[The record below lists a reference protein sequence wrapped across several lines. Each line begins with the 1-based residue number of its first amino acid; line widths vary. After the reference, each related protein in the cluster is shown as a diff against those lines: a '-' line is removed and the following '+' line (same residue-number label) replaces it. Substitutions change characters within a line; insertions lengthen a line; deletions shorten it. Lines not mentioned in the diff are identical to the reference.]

1 MSKTY
6 IAGVGMI
13 PFLKPGKSETYE
25 KMAEAAVR
33 AALADAGIGYEQVE
47 EAAVGYTMGDSCNGQ
62 EALYRLGLTGIPVVN
77 VENACASGSSA
88 VYQMRRAIESGEADI
103 ALAVGFEQM
112 PAGSPGNGFTDR
124 PMFSKIKE
132 ATRAIQGWEEETPIP
147 LQVFGGAYLDLQKAH
162 GYSDELFAMLSV
174 KSRAH
179 AQHNPYALFR
189 EPTTVEAVLASRPIW
204 GPLTLMQCSPST
216 CGAAAAVLVSE
227 RVRRRLGLQA
237 TSVLIA
243 GQALATDLPGSFDS
257 GRMRDV
263 VGAQASARAAEQAFA
278 RAGLGPE
285 DLDVV
290 ELHDCFTSNEIVSYE
305 ALGLTREG
313 ESEAFIRDG
322 QNTYGGRVVVNP
334 SGGLL
339 SKGHPIGATGIAQ
352 MCELTWQLRGEAG
365 ARQVEGARVAMQHN
379 VGLGGAAIVTLLRR

>member
-1 MSKTY
+1 MSKAY

-13 PFLKPGKSETYE
+13 PFVKPGKSETYE

-33 AALADAGIGYEQVE
+33 KALADAGIDYSQIE

-62 EALYRLGLTGIPVVN
+62 EALYRLGLTGIPIVN

-88 VYQMRRAIESGEADI
+88 VYLMRRAIESGDADI

-112 PAGSPGNGFTDR
+112 PAGSPVNSFADR

-132 ATRAIQGWEEETPIP
+132 ATRAIQGWEDDTPIP
-147 LQVFGGAYLDLQKAH
+147 LQVFGGSYNELKQKY
-162 GYSDELFAMLSV
+162 GYKDETFALLSV

-179 AQHNPYALFR
+179 AEHNPYALFR
-189 EPTTVEAVLASRPIW
+189 TPTTVEAVLASKPIW
-204 GPLTLMQCSPST
+204 GPLTLFQCSPST

-227 RVRRRLGLQA
+227 RMKRRLGLDRA
-237 TSVLIA
+237 VLIA
-243 GQALATDLPGSFDS
+243 GQALATDTEQSFTGGSMS
-257 GRMRDV
+257 NV
-263 VGAQASARAAEQAFA
+263 VGAQVSARAAA
-278 RAGLGPE
+278 RAYELAAVGPE
-285 DLDVV
+285 DVDVV
-290 ELHDCFTSNEIVSYE
+290 ELHDCFTPNEIVSYE
-305 ALGLTREG
+305 ALGLVEPG
-313 ESEAFIRDG
+313 EAEAFIVDR

-352 MCELTWQLRGEAG
+352 MCELVWQLRGEAG
-365 ARQVEGARVAMQHN
+365 PRQVAGARIGLQHN
-379 VGLGGAAIVTLLRR
+379 VGLGGASVVTILRK

>member
-1 MSKTY
+1 MSQAY

-33 AALADAGIGYEQVE
+33 AALADAGIDYSQIE

-62 EALYRLGLTGIPVVN
+62 EALYRLGLTGIPIVN

-88 VYQMRRAIESGEADI
+88 VYLMRRAVESGDADI
-103 ALAVGFEQM
+103 AIAVGFEQM
-112 PAGSPGNGFTDR
+112 PQGSPMNSFADR

-132 ATRAIQGWEEETPIP
+132 ATRAIQGWEEDTAIP
-147 LQVFGGAYLDLQKAH
+147 LQVFGGAYNELKRQY
-162 GYSDELFAMLSV
+162 GYQDETFAMLSV

-189 EPTTVEAVLASRPIW
+189 ETTTVEAVLNSKPIW
-204 GPLTLMQCSPST
+204 GPLTLFQCSPST
-216 CGAAAAVLVSE
+216 CGAAAAIIVSE
-227 RVRRRLGLQA
+227 RVKRRLGLDRA
-237 TSVLIA
+237 VRIA
-243 GQALATDLPGSFDS
+243 GQALATDVDESFS
-257 GRMRDV
+257 SMSMCDV
-263 VGAQASARAAEQAFA
+263 VGAKVSARAAAKAFDLA
-278 RAGLGPE
+278 SVGPE
-285 DLDVV
+285 DVDVV
-290 ELHDCFTSNEIVSYE
+290 ELHDCFTSNEIVCYE
-305 ALGLTREG
+305 ALGFTKPG
-313 ESEAFIRDG
+313 ESEKFIVEK

-352 MCELTWQLRGEAG
+352 MCELVWQLRGEAG
-365 ARQVEGARVAMQHN
+365 KRQVEGARVAMQHN
-379 VGLGGAAIVTLLRR
+379 VGLGGASVVTILRK

>member
-1 MSKTY
+1 MSKSY

-33 AALADAGIGYEQVE
+33 AALADAGVDYSQIE

-62 EALYRLGLTGIPVVN
+62 EALYRLGLTGIPIIN

-88 VYQMRRAIESGEADI
+88 VNMMRRAVESGGADI
-103 ALAVGFEQM
+103 AIAVGFEQM
-112 PAGSPGNGFTDR
+112 PMGSPKNGFDDR

-132 ATRAIQGWEEETPIP
+132 ATRAIQGWEEQTVIP
-147 LQVFGGAYLDLQKAH
+147 LQVFGGSYYDLQKRF
-162 GYSDELFAMLSV
+162 GIKNETFAALSV

-189 EPTTVEAVLASRPIW
+189 EPTTVEAVLNSKPIW
-204 GPLTLMQCSPST
+204 GPLTLFQCSPST
-216 CGAAAAVLVSE
+216 CGAAAAVIVSE
-227 RVRRRLGLQA
+227 RVKRRLALSRA
-237 TSVLIA
+237 VLIA
-243 GQALATDLPGSFDS
+243 GQALATDTDESFS
-257 GRMRDV
+257 TGFMSDV
-263 VGAQASARAAEQAFA
+263 VGAKVSARAASRAYEQA
-278 RAGLGPE
+278 GVGPK
-285 DLDVV
+285 DVDVV
-290 ELHDCFTSNEIVSYE
+290 ELHDCFTPNEIVSYD
-305 ALGLTREG
+305 ALGLVPYAEV
-313 ESEAFIRDG
+313 EKFILEK

-352 MCELTWQLRGEAG
+352 MCELVWQLRGEAG
-365 ARQVEGARVAMQHN
+365 KRQVEGARVGLQHN
-379 VGLGGAAIVTLLRR
+379 VGLGGASVVTILRR

>member
-1 MSKTY
+1 MSKAY

-25 KMAEAAVR
+25 KMAETAIR
-33 AALADAGIGYEQVE
+33 AALADAGIDYAQIE

-88 VYQMRRAIESGEADI
+88 VYLMRRAVESGDADI
-103 ALAVGFEQM
+103 AIAVGFEQM
-112 PAGSPGNGFTDR
+112 PMGSPKNSFADR
-124 PMFSKIKE
+124 PMFTKIKE
-132 ATRAIQGWEEETPIP
+132 ATRAIQGWDEDTAIP
-147 LQVFGGAYLDLQKAH
+147 LQVFGGSYLELQKQY
-162 GYSDELFAMLSV
+162 GYSDALFALLSV

-189 EPTTVEAVLASRPIW
+189 EPTTVEAVLASKPIW
-204 GPLTLMQCSPST
+204 GPLTLFQCSPST

-227 RVRRRLGLQA
+227 RAKRRLGLNRA
-237 TSVLIA
+237 VLIA
-243 GQALATDLPGSFDS
+243 GQALATDTDESFASGSMS
-257 GRMRDV
+257 DV
-263 VGAQASARAAEQAFA
+263 VGAKVSARAASRAFA
-278 RAGLGPE
+278 QAGIGPE

-290 ELHDCFTSNEIVSYE
+290 ELHDCFTPNEIVSYS
-305 ALGLTREG
+305 ALGLVKPG
-313 ESEAFIRDG
+313 EAEAFIRDG

-352 MCELTWQLRGEAG
+352 MCELVWQLRGDAQQ
-365 ARQVEGARVAMQHN
+365 RQVEGARVGLQHN
-379 VGLGGAAIVTLLRR
+379 VGLGGASVVTVLRK